1 MNPTV
6 LDLLGIKMEEIK
18 NRTYYRLLM
27 DEPGNDRF
35 NDFILDGIQNGETGL
50 YGEVAFSRRNGH
62 WLDNLHL
69 LTPV

>member
-1 MNPTV
+1 
-6 LDLLGIKMEEIK
+6 
-18 NRTYYRLLM
+18 M
-27 DEPGNDRF
+27 DEPGNDAF

-50 YGEVAFSRRNGH
+50 YGEVSFSRRNGR